1 VRPVDLQAIVSRTQD
16 IEKLQ
21 RIQQQHPTLAQ
32 EQFSERLRK
41 EAVENQRRVHTA
53 EESLPARIRDG
64 HREKSGRHSAP
75 GDRGGS
81 DERTDRNTDE
91 LDAGR
96 DGAVAG
102 GNGTVKGRLIDV
114 KA

>member
-1 VRPVDLQAIVSRTQD
+1 MRPVDLQAIVSRTQD

-32 EQFSERLRK
+32 EQFSDRLRT
-41 EAVENQRRVHTA
+41 EAVENQRRVRTA

-64 HREKSGRHSAP
+64 HRERSGRQSTP
-75 GDRGGS
+75 GESRENDRQ
-81 DERTDRNTDE
+81 TDREMDE
-91 LDAGR
+91 LGTGNDET
-96 DGAVAG
+96 VAAD
-102 GNGTVKGRLIDV
+102 NRTTKGRLIDV

>member
-16 IEKLQ
+16 IERLQ

-41 EAVENQRRVHTA
+41 EAVENQRRVRTA
-53 EESLPARIRDG
+53 EESLPARIRDQ
-64 HREKSGRHSAP
+64 HREKSGWQSAS
-75 GDRGGS
+75 GDSGEN
-81 DERTDRNTDE
+81 DERADQEKDDLGTRKAE
-91 LDAGR
+91 
-96 DGAVAG
+96 AVAADDG
-102 GNGTVKGRLIDV
+102 KVKGRLIDV